1 MTLLKFVCIIHYCMF
16 VLQDEVLTVFEKVGL
31 GSDEACN
38 IVVGDSCSKGYDP
51 WHQKWS
57 VPIPGDK
64 PPVTHH
70 SPEVET
76 LSVF

>member
-1 MTLLKFVCIIHYCMF
+1 MYARY

-31 GSDEACN
+31 SSDEACN
-38 IVVGDSCSKGYDP
+38 IVLGDSCSKGYDP
-51 WHQKWS
+51 WHQKWR